1 MVNDSGDVRA
11 DGPAVV
17 RSGPRGGLTVV
28 VLDPL
33 GEAKHDAVPATW
45 RSVADE
51 VDIVWWRLPA
61 TARPT
66 APGADGPTGLLDGVG
81 TAHLVGAGSAALLT
95 LAIAVAHRDEVA
107 SVVLVDPPWPVGD
120 LPHVRRIVDD
130 TDLPIQQVDT
140 ADALPLGHPDV
151 VRAVL
156 RAVAPL
162 DGRNSTVR

>member
-1 MVNDSGDVRA
+1 MTDSDEVRA

-17 RSGPRGGLTVV
+17 RNGPSDGLTVV

-51 VDIVWWRLPA
+51 VGVVWWRLPA
-61 TARPT
+61 TERP
-66 APGADGPTGLLDGVG
+66 AEPGADQPTGLLDGVG
-81 TAHLVGAGSAALLT
+81 TAHLVGANGAALLT
-95 LAIAVAHRDEVA
+95 LALAVGHRDQVA
-107 SVVLVDPPWPVGD
+107 SVVLVDPPWPVSD
-120 LPHVRRIVDD
+120 LPYVRRIVGDP
-130 TDLPIQQVDT
+130 DLPLQQVVT

-162 DGRNSTVR
+162 DSRGPTVQ